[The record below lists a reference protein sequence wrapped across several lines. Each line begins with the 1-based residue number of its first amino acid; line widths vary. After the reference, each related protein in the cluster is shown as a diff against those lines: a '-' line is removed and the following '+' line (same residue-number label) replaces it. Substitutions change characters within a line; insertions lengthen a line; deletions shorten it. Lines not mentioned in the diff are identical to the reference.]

1 MISQYD
7 SAGRRQVGAGRRQIP
22 KEDDMKKML
31 MTAVLSLA
39 ALTWAG
45 QADATPVYL
54 GSFEGSNLAST
65 ANPGWYKNADG
76 MWANPSYALGAPDD
90 KHVSITYG
98 DWLVYAFSEN
108 ILIDGDTMTA
118 DIVLRE
124 NGKDTLVIGSINAMI
139 DISVSKTGLAGD
151 WYDVGTVE
159 VANALYTNTYM
170 YNNVEYL
177 YALKGVD
184 LSTTSLDWVRYIR
197 FDGVA
202 STGNMKGF
210 DLDSVAG
217 EPVPEPASLL
227 LFGSGALSLFGL
239 RRRKKK

>member
-1 MISQYD
+1 
-7 SAGRRQVGAGRRQIP
+7 
-22 KEDDMKKML
+22 MKKML
-31 MTAVLSLA
+31 MTAVLSMA

-54 GSFEGSNLAST
+54 GSYEGSNLTPTTYA
-65 ANPGWYKNADG
+65 GWYKNADD

-90 KHVSITYG
+90 KHISITYG

-108 ILIDGDTMTA
+108 ILIDNDLATA

-124 NGKDTLVIGSINAMI
+124 NGKDTLVTGSINAMV

-151 WYDVGTVE
+151 WHDVGTVE
-159 VANALYTNTYM
+159 VENDLYV
-170 YNNVEYL
+170 NNYSYGGVSYL

-210 DLDSVAG
+210 DLDAVAG